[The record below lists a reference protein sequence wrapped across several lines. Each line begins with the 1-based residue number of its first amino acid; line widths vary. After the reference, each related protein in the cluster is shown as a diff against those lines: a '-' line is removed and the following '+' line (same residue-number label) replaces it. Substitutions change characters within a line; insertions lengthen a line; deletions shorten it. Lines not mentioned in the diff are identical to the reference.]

1 MNRYLLSLFLFAS
14 LGVINVA
21 SAQTACPSGVAPG
34 SPQCGPDSGT
44 SRGDIPA
51 PAPRPTG
58 EWIKTWGT
66 IAGSNLTGESGA
78 VVGKLTR
85 EEAESAAMRLCGEG
99 GARDCKVNLVFKNQC
114 AALVA
119 TNKRSFFQSAESDDI
134 AVKLAKNDCEKY
146 GGGNCSVIYS
156 GCSDPIFRKY

>member
-1 MNRYLLSLFLFAS
+1 MTRFLLGFFMSFGLIDCSL
-14 LGVINVA
+14 
-21 SAQTACPSGVAPG
+21 AQTACPVAVAPG

-66 IAGSNLTGESGA
+66 IAGSNATGETGA

-85 EEAESAAMRLCGEG
+85 EEAESAALRLCREG
-99 GARDCKVNLVFKNQC
+99 GATDCKVNLVFRNQC

-119 TNKRSFFQSAESDDI
+119 TTNKSFFQSAESDSI
-134 AVKLAKNDCEKY
+134 AIRLARSDCNKY
-146 GGGNCSVIYS
+146 DGGDCKVIYS